1 MIVSLMQHQGQ
12 VVIGGV
18 HTGKG
23 GLVSTCAVSVSPKE
37 WAGVVSVRT
46 AFSHGNRDP
55 NTVTYTKLGVHF
67 LT

>member
-12 VVIGGV
+12 VVICRV
-18 HTGKG
+18 HIGKG
-23 GLVSTCAVSVSPKE
+23 GLISTCVVSVSPKE
-37 WAGVVSVRT
+37 WSEVVSVRT